1 MEILSL
7 LVFFIYTLIILM
19 VLIYV
24 SPLLSAL
31 VLVFLPVL
39 AIYLL
44 PELTME
50 FFSQIQFSVVVPIYN
65 IHILL
70 LIWSAFIGIIV
81 YAEISSWYILREPEL
96 KKQEK
101 PASLPDGLPKEVSK
115 DASKHGQTTL
125 KDFMQKLMMIL
136 KGQKPK

>member
-7 LVFFIYTLIILM
+7 LVFFIYILIILM

-44 PELTME
+44 PEWTME
-50 FFSQIQFSVVVPIYN
+50 FFSQIQFSVVVPVYN

-81 YAEISSWYILREPEL
+81 YAELSSWYILREPGP
-96 KKQEK
+96 KKQKK
-101 PASLPDGLPKEVSK
+101 PAVDVLSNEITKNEPKS
-115 DASKHGQTTL
+115 GQTTL
-125 KDFMQKLMMIL
+125 KDFVQKLMMIL
-136 KGQKPK
+136 KGQKPPK

>member
-1 MEILSL
+1 MEILSF
-7 LVFFIYTLIILM
+7 LVFLIYTLIILM

-44 PELTME
+44 PEWTME
-50 FFSQIQFSVVVPIYN
+50 FFSQIQFSIVVPVYN

-70 LIWSAFIGIIV
+70 LIWSAFIGIV
-81 YAEISSWYILREPEL
+81 TYVEISSWYLLREPEP
-96 KKQEK
+96 KKQKK
-101 PASLPDGLPKEVSK
+101 PAPDGLPEEVSK
-115 DASKHGQTTL
+115 DASKAGQTTL
-125 KDFMQKLMMIL
+125 KDFVEKLMMIL

>member
-7 LVFFIYTLIILM
+7 LVFFIYALIILM

-44 PELTME
+44 PEWTME
-50 FFSQIQFSVVVPIYN
+50 FFSQIQFSVVVPVYN

-70 LIWSAFIGIIV
+70 LIWSAFIGIV
-81 YAEISSWYILREPEL
+81 TYAEISSWYLLKEPEP

-101 PASLPDGLPKEVSK
+101 PAPDGLSKEVPK
-115 DASKHGQTTL
+115 DAPKPGQTTL
-125 KDFMQKLMMIL
+125 KDFVQKLIMIL

>member
-7 LVFFIYTLIILM
+7 LVFFIYTLVILM
-19 VLIYV
+19 ILIYV
-24 SPLLSAL
+24 SPLLSGL

-44 PELTME
+44 PEWTME
-50 FFSQIQFSVVVPIYN
+50 FFSQIQFSVAVPVYN

-70 LIWSAFIGIIV
+70 LIWSAIIGIIT
-81 YAEISSWYILREPEL
+81 YAEISSWYLLRESEP

-101 PASLPDGLPKEVSK
+101 PAVLPDGQSKEVPKDGSK
-115 DASKHGQTTL
+115 PGQTTL
-125 KDFMQKLMMIL
+125 KDFTQKLMMIL

>member
-44 PELTME
+44 PEWTME
-50 FFSQIQFSVVVPIYN
+50 FFSQIQFSVVVPVYN

-70 LIWSAFIGIIV
+70 LIWSAFIGIIAYV
-81 YAEISSWYILREPEL
+81 EISSWYILKEPEP

-101 PASLPDGLPKEVSK
+101 PAVDGLPNEVPK
-115 DASKHGQTTL
+115 GAPKPGQTTL
-125 KDFMQKLMMIL
+125 KDFVQKLMMIL

>member
-1 MEILSL
+1 MEILSF
-7 LVFFIYTLIILM
+7 LVFLIYTLIILM

-44 PELTME
+44 PEWTME
-50 FFSQIQFSVVVPIYN
+50 FFSQIQFSIVVPVYN

-70 LIWSAFIGIIV
+70 LIWSAFIGIV
-81 YAEISSWYILREPEL
+81 TYVEISSWYLLREPE
-96 KKQEK
+96 
-101 PASLPDGLPKEVSK
+101 PKNRK
-115 DASKHGQTTL
+115 NRLLTGCQRRYQRMH
-125 KDFMQKLMMIL
+125 
-136 KGQKPK
+136 QKPDRPRSRIL

>member
-39 AIYLL
+39 AVYLL
-44 PELTME
+44 PEWTME
-50 FFSQIQFSVVVPIYN
+50 FFSQIQFSVVVPVYN

-70 LIWSAFIGIIV
+70 LIWSAFIGIV
-81 YAEISSWYILREPEL
+81 TYVEISSWYLLREPGP

-101 PASLPDGLPKEVSK
+101 PAPDGLPKEVPK
-115 DASKHGQTTL
+115 DASKPGQTTL
-125 KDFMQKLMMIL
+125 KDFVQKLMMIL

>member
-7 LVFFIYTLIILM
+7 LVFFIYILIILM

-44 PELTME
+44 PEWTME
-50 FFSQIQFSVVVPIYN
+50 FFSQIQFSVVVPVYN

-81 YAEISSWYILREPEL
+81 YAEISSWYILREPGP
-96 KKQEK
+96 KKQER
-101 PASLPDGLPKEVSK
+101 PAVDGLPEDVPKSAPK
-115 DASKHGQTTL
+115 PGQTTL
-125 KDFMQKLMMIL
+125 KDFVQKLMMIL
-136 KGQKPK
+136 KGQKPPK

>member
-24 SPLLSAL
+24 SPLLSAF
-31 VLVFLPVL
+31 VLVFLPVAAL
-39 AIYLL
+39 YLL
-44 PELTME
+44 PEWTME
-50 FFSQIQFSVVVPIYN
+50 FFSQIQFSVVVPVYN

-70 LIWSAFIGIIV
+70 LIWSAFIGIV
-81 YAEISSWYILREPEL
+81 TYAEISSWYLLREPEPRKL
-96 KKQEK
+96 AA
-101 PASLPDGLPKEVSK
+101 PPDGLSKEVPK
-115 DASKHGQTTL
+115 DAPKSGQTTL
-125 KDFMQKLMMIL
+125 KDFAQKLIMIL